1 MYHEYRTLIFA
12 TLSHQKNKRKVTLI
26 FATLSHQKN
35 KRKVTLIFA
44 FSLIDV
50 CLFDGNSG
58 LFLSLFSFKE
68 E

>member
-12 TLSHQKNKRKVTLI
+12 TLSHQKKRKREVTLI
-26 FATLSHQKN
+26 F
-35 KRKVTLIFA
+35 V

-58 LFLSLFSFKE
+58 LFLSLFSLNRSDTYYNLTT
-68 E
+68 